1 MANPIWTELLLLAVL
16 LLPLDITIRRL
27 VFSRYDMQRGLDRII
42 TAVRLGSQ
50 PEVDPQ
56 QTERLARLQAAKR
69 RAGAAEPESEG
80 PILIDEKIEVE
91 EQATDKPRSQP
102 EAQA

>member
-1 MANPIWTELLLLAVL
+1 
-16 LLPLDITIRRL
+16 
-27 VFSRYDMQRGLDRII
+27 MQRGLDRIL
-42 TAVRLGSQ
+42 TAVRLVSQ
-50 PEVDPQ
+50 PEVEPQ
-56 QTERLARLQAAKR
+56 QTERLSRLQAAKR